1 MAKQTLGR
9 WRRSN
14 GISIYMQLSE
24 EDIQSFIEMWEEEFG
39 ETLAPEVA
47 RSEARRLIDFF
58 LTLAEERLE
67 GRE

>member
-1 MAKQTLGR
+1 
-9 WRRSN
+9 
-14 GISIYMQLSE
+14 MQLSE